1 MKQDTASL
9 KSQKRFDIHPRKPQ
23 SSKRLKVFYGWSKLN
38 KVQKKEGIAV
48 FFENEWGAGSETSRS
63 YKTMAKALDV
73 VAEREQTEKEME
85 DASFNNRVFSVYYV
99 FMEDKDVKGSL
110 ERALEVNSQADSNH
124 VPAEVRKEIADK
136 LRKRYLECH
145 PDYKEP
151 DKKHENI

>member
-9 KSQKRFDIHPRKPQ
+9 KSRKRFDIHPRKPQ

-48 FFENEWGAGSETSRS
+48 FFENEQGAGSETSRS
-63 YKTMAKALDV
+63 YKTMAKLLDV

-99 FMEDKDVKGSL
+99 FMEDKAVKGSL
-110 ERALEVNSQADSNH
+110 ERALELNSQADSNH

-136 LRKRYLECH
+136 LRKRYLERH

-151 DKKHENI
+151 DKQHENI

>member
-1 MKQDTASL
+1 MKKQTIDKL
-9 KSQKRFDIHPRKPQ
+9 KMLEATHPRKAQ
-23 SSKRLKVFYGWSKLN
+23 SSKHLKVFYGWSKLN

-48 FFENEWGAGSETSRS
+48 FFENERGAGSETSRS
-63 YKTMAKALDV
+63 YKTMAKLLDV

-85 DASFNNRVFSVYYV
+85 DASFNNRVFSVYYI
-99 FMEDKDVKGSL
+99 FMEDKAVKGSL

-136 LRKRYLECH
+136 LRAHYLERH

-151 DKKHENI
+151 DKQHENI